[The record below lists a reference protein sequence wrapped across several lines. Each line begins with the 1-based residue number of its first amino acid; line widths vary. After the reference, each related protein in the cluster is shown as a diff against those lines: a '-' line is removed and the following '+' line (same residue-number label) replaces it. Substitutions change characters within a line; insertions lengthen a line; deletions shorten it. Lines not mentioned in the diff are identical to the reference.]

1 MLAWSFLFLCCLH
14 SAALPWNSNTLHHK
28 LLLGTWHQW
37 ESVSGHLAEWK
48 IRKLRWKK
56 ERRNLVGSQGVAV
69 MRAYATDS
77 MNVSLVWFQSLMFVL
92 SCVFTRNFHC
102 WVESWMRRDDL
113 PKEYNGW
120 QVLDPTPQE
129 LSEGTFQLL
138 HCHLQVFTNCSLHQT
153 PQTSLKSK
161 TLFFYFLKC
170 ILFILKVWVERWHDM
185 VNADMLLNYM
195 YLLN

>member
-56 ERRNLVGSQGVAV
+56 ERRNLVGLQGVAV
-69 MRAYATDS
+69 MRPYATDS
-77 MNVSLVWFQSLMFVL
+77 MNVSLVRFHPLMFVL

-113 PKEYNGW
+113 PKENNGW

-129 LSEGTFQLL
+129 LSEGTIQLF
-138 HCHLQVFTNCSLHQT
+138 HCHLQVFTSCSLKPLRHLWRLRQCF
-153 PQTSLKSK
+153 
-161 TLFFYFLKC
+161 LFSEMHFVHFESVSWEMTRHGQRGY
-170 ILFILKVWVERWHDM
+170 V
-185 VNADMLLNYM
+185 A
-195 YLLN
+195 